1 MQTERWES
9 VYNVISCYFTAKYT
23 WWLETFYF
31 HFKVYSHSILSWEM
45 WENKQR
51 ERTGKSI
58 KDSHIIGMKGARE
71 EKLQNVLCVCSRL
84 KY

>member
-45 WENKQR
+45 WENK
-51 ERTGKSI
+51 
-58 KDSHIIGMKGARE
+58 H
-71 EKLQNVLCVCSRL
+71 
-84 KY
+84 